1 MKKLA
6 PTWETDILQKIWEHL
21 QVPLLENLRTYHDD
35 YEAYFNNHVDTA
47 KLRLGI
53 EKHME
58 IHNYYVGLLA
68 LPWND
73 KEAVT

>member
-1 MKKLA
+1 M
-6 PTWETDILQKIWEHL
+6 
-21 QVPLLENLRTYHDD
+21 PLLENLRTYHDD